1 MYEIKTQQ
9 FTGPLDLLLQLV
21 EKNNFEITEISLA
34 EVTQDYLAHINNQ
47 DLVAPE
53 SLADFLVIAATLLLI
68 KSKTLLPV
76 LVLEPEEEEEIM
88 DLEQRLQLYK
98 QYKEKGKEIE
108 QLWQKKYYLY
118 TRTPWADVVN
128 EFSPPPHLTTDNLL
142 QSFKKILSEF
152 EKPVVLK
159 EKKLKQIATLKE
171 RIQEL
176 IQKLTQGKDYNFEE
190 LINSKQDNKMELIVT
205 FLAILHLAKQNL
217 IKIQQDKNFSSL
229 WISSQK

>member
-1 MYEIKTQQ
+1 M
-9 FTGPLDLLLQLV
+9 
-21 EKNNFEITEISLA
+21 
-34 EVTQDYLAHINNQ
+34 
-47 DLVAPE
+47 
-53 SLADFLVIAATLLLI
+53 ADFLVIAATLLLI

-76 LVLEPEEEEEIM
+76 LVLEPEEQEEIM

-142 QSFKKILSEF
+142 QSFKRILSEF

-159 EKKLKQIATLKE
+159 EKSLADSHSKE

-176 IQKLTQGKDYNFEE
+176 IQKLTQGKDYNFKK
-190 LINSKQDNKMELIVT
+190 LTIQSRI
-205 FLAILHLAKQNL
+205 
-217 IKIQQDKNFSSL
+217 IKWN
-229 WISSQK
+229 